1 MKKIILSLITAMV
14 FASAYPQSVL
24 KNDLQELHLKG
35 KVKSMHESF
44 YDAVDKSGEIVKG
57 KKTAKDDDVETRVTF
72 NDKGYKTEDARFDH
86 HGIPAMV
93 LTYAYDDKSNRIE
106 EARYNTVGTLVHK
119 AKFAYKYN
127 DSGKVI
133 EKDEVSDTSRLSKQS
148 ETYVYDAKGN
158 LVEENWYITVGIV
171 ISKTTSKFDD
181 KGNIIETAH
190 YNDRTPEMRVTYK
203 MGNDGKLAEETWY
216 NKGTKF
222 NIMYT
227 YKYDDK
233 GNKSE
238 MNWCKENGKSFKKW
252 TFKYVY
258 DNNNNW
264 TQEIQ
269 FKNDKP
275 YKITERTLEYF

>member
-1 MKKIILSLITAMV
+1 
-14 FASAYPQSVL
+14 
-24 KNDLQELHLKG
+24 
-35 KVKSMHESF
+35 
-44 YDAVDKSGEIVKG
+44 
-57 KKTAKDDDVETRVTF
+57 
-72 NDKGYKTEDARFDH
+72 
-86 HGIPAMV
+86 
-93 LTYAYDDKSNRIE
+93 
-106 EARYNTVGTLVHK
+106 
-119 AKFAYKYN
+119 
-127 DSGKVI
+127 
-133 EKDEVSDTSRLSKQS
+133 
-148 ETYVYDAKGN
+148 
-158 LVEENWYITVGIV
+158 
-171 ISKTTSKFDD
+171 
-181 KGNIIETAH
+181 
-190 YNDRTPEMRVTYK
+190 MRVTYK